1 LFEYGNIRISIFPEI
16 QKLLIGRATLDEIS
30 GQEVSPP
37 ELKLGQGPDGL
48 IRNETAMRQ
57 NFLKFSGCSDP
68 RCAAK

>member
-48 IRNETAMRQ
+48 IKNETAMRQ
-57 NFLKFSGCSDP
+57 NSSEYKAFKD
-68 RCAAK
+68 